1 MPAWMFFCCFA
12 VLELTLMTTTF
23 GARIFRRAG
32 KYHVGRGVAYT
43 DDCEFPAFQVGGSYI
58 WKKEVCRK
66 SNRVIQKYVNSNVLR
81 ANILIIPAAR
91 ATFSKNACF
100 LQSGEG
106 GRTRVHRMYILCAA
120 PTRIRRGSP
129 GCQKSKEL
137 QRKINILV
145 ISGDPPK
152 SSPPSTPPP
161 LFLIY

>member
-1 MPAWMFFCCFA
+1 MVAGLDVFVVV
-12 VLELTLMTTTF
+12 VLDLTLMTATF

-91 ATFSKNACF
+91 ATFSISPLF
-100 LQSGEG
+100 LLSWEG
-106 GRTRVHRMYILCAA
+106 HRRSYIDSRSSAA
-120 PTRIRRGSP
+120 HQP
-129 GCQKSKEL
+129 GFG
-137 QRKINILV
+137 
-145 ISGDPPK
+145 GDPPDVRKARKRKGK
-152 SSPPSTPPP
+152 ST
-161 LFLIY
+161 FW

>member
-1 MPAWMFFCCFA
+1 MFFA
-12 VLELTLMTTTF
+12 VVVLDLTLMTTTF

-91 ATFSKNACF
+91 ATFSISPLF
-100 LQSGEG
+100 LRSGEG
-106 GRTRVHRMYILCAA
+106 GHTRVDRM
-120 PTRIRRGSP
+120 
-129 GCQKSKEL
+129 
-137 QRKINILV
+137 
-145 ISGDPPK
+145 
-152 SSPPSTPPP
+152 
-161 LFLIY
+161 